1 MKKRIIYG
9 MTIIM
14 TVSLVTG
21 CGKELKKGEKV
32 VAKVSDYEVTADDL
46 YNEMKDKYAI
56 KILIDKI
63 DHELMDTKFKT
74 DDAET
79 KNIDDQIEQIKKS
92 YSVKTDDEFKSVI
105 KDIYGVDSE
114 KELKDMLSLQY
125 KRNLA
130 IKDYV
135 ANKVITDE
143 EVTEYYDSKIIGEVE
158 VKHILILPNAKDEDS
173 EDVKEQKENEA
184 KDKAKDI
191 IKKLDNG
198 ESFDKLA
205 KKYSD
210 DKATAS
216 NGGKIG
222 KFSSTDNLE
231 DSIVQAIASLK
242 KGQYT
247 KEPVK
252 TTYGYEIVLKV
263 SEKGKKE
270 KSEIEKEIR
279 NTIAE
284 EKINKDNS
292 ASAYYKR
299 LRDFRESNG
308 LKFSDSSIE
317 KLYNKYMDS
326 LINTDNNK

>member
-1 MKKRIIYG
+1 MKKRFIYG
-9 MTIIM
+9 MAIIM
-14 TVSLVTG
+14 TIGLVTG

-32 VAKVSDYEVTADDL
+32 VAKVSDYKVTADDL

-74 DDAET
+74 DDKET
-79 KNIDDQIEQIKKS
+79 ESIDNQIKQIKES
-92 YSVKTDDEFKSVI
+92 YSI
-105 KDIYGVDSE
+105 KNDSDFNSIIKQLYNLDSE
-114 KELKDMLSLQY
+114 DELRDMLSLEY

-135 ANKVITDE
+135 ANKVVTAE
-143 EVTEYYDSKIIGEVE
+143 EVSEYYDAKIIGEVE
-158 VKHILILPNAKDEDS
+158 VKHILISPKSLDEDS
-173 EDVKEQKENEA
+173 EDKKEEKENEA
-184 KDKAKDI
+184 KETAESI
-191 IKKLDNG
+191 IKKLKSG

-216 NGGKIG
+216 NGGKIA

-231 DSIVQAIASLK
+231 ESVIQAIASLK
-242 KGQYT
+242 KGEYT

-252 TTYGYEIVLKV
+252 TTYGYEIIYKI
-263 SEKGKKE
+263 SEKDKKSKE
-270 KSEIEKEIR
+270 DIEKDIR
-279 NTIAE
+279 NTIAQ
-284 EKINKDNS
+284 EKINSDNS
-292 ASAYYKR
+292 VSSYYKR

-326 LINTDNNK
+326 LINTDNNN

>member
-1 MKKRIIYG
+1 MKNKVIYG
-9 MTIIM
+9 MAIIM
-14 TVSLVTG
+14 TVGLVTG

-32 VAKVSDYEVTADDL
+32 VAKVSDYKVTADDL

-92 YSVKTDDEFKSVI
+92 YSVKSDNEFKSII

-114 KELKDMLSLQY
+114 KELRNMLSLQY
-125 KRNLA
+125 KRNIA

-135 ANKVITDE
+135 ANKVVTDE
-143 EVTEYYDSKIIGEVE
+143 EVTEYYNSKIIGEVE
-158 VKHILILPNAKDEDS
+158 VKHILISPDAKDEDS
-173 EDVKEQKENEA
+173 EDVKEQKESAA

-191 IKKLDNG
+191 IKRLENG

-216 NGGKIG
+216 KGGKIN

-231 DSIVQAIASLK
+231 DGIVQAIASLK
-242 KGQYT
+242 KGEYT

-252 TTYGYEIVLKV
+252 TTYGYEIILKV
-263 SEKGKKE
+263 SEKDKKE
-270 KSEIEKEIR
+270 KSEIEKDIR

-292 ASAYYKR
+292 SSAYYKR
-299 LRDFRESNG
+299 LRDFRESSG

-326 LINTDNNK
+326 LINTDNNN